1 MALALTGSNMAQL
14 FSLIS
19 PFLLGFFIF
28 MSSLFNLNIKGIIY
42 LAGILI
48 ASLINA
54 FLMGTIQE
62 VRPDPRNMSIACGL
76 VNTDFWKFY
85 GTPSPSGVFI
95 AFTCAYLLVPLYYN
109 EQMNYVLMISL
120 MSLLVIDV
128 ISKTYN
134 GCTSYIGAA
143 LGCLVGF
150 ILGIGWYS
158 LFKAAGYESL
168 VYFNE
173 MNSNK
178 VMCTRPSKQT
188 FKCSVYKHGELI
200 SSSTM

>member
-28 MSSLFNLNIKGIIY
+28 MSSIFNLNIKGIIY
-42 LAGILI
+42 LGGILI

-62 VRPDPRNMSIACGL
+62 TQPDPKKASIACGL
-76 VNTDFWKFY
+76 VNTDSLSFY

-95 AFTCAYLLVPLYYN
+95 AFTCAYLLLPLYYN
-109 EQMNYVLMISL
+109 DQMNYVLLISL
-120 MSLLVIDV
+120 LCLLIIDV
-128 ISKTYN
+128 IAKTYN
-134 GCTSYIGAA
+134 GCTSYVGAA

-150 ILGIGWYS
+150 ILGAGWYT

-178 VMCTRPSKQT
+178 VMCSRPSKQT

-200 SSSTM
+200 SSNTV

>member
-1 MALALTGSNMAQL
+1 MAIALTGSNMAQL

-42 LAGILI
+42 LGGILI
-48 ASLINA
+48 AALINA
-54 FLMGTIQE
+54 FLMGTIKE
-62 VRPDPRNMSIACGL
+62 PLPDPRNASIACGL
-76 VNTDFWKFY
+76 VNTDYWKFY

-95 AFTCAYLLVPLYYN
+95 SFTIAYLVLPLYYN
-109 EQMNYVLMISL
+109 DQMNYVLLISL
-120 MSLLVIDV
+120 LSLLFID
-128 ISKTYN
+128 IIAKTYN
-134 GCTSYIGAA
+134 GCTSYVGAA

-150 ILGIGWYS
+150 ILGSAWYS

-173 MNSNK
+173 INSNK
-178 VMCTRPSKQT
+178 VMCSRPSKQT

-200 SSSTM
+200 SSNTV

>member
-1 MALALTGSNMAQL
+1 MAIALTGWNMAQL

-42 LAGILI
+42 LGGILI
-48 ASLINA
+48 AALINA
-54 FLMGTIQE
+54 FLMGAIKE
-62 VRPDPRNMSIACGL
+62 PLPDTTSIACGL
-76 VNTDFWKFY
+76 VNTDYWKFY

-95 AFTCAYLLVPLYYN
+95 SFTIAYLVLPLYYN
-109 EQMNYVLMISL
+109 DQMNYVLLISL
-120 MSLLVIDV
+120 LSLLFID
-128 ISKTYN
+128 IIAKTYN
-134 GCTSYIGAA
+134 GCTSYVGAA

-150 ILGIGWYS
+150 ILGSAWYS

-173 MNSNK
+173 INSNK
-178 VMCTRPSKQT
+178 VMCSRPSKQT
-188 FKCSVYKHGELI
+188 FKCSVYKHGELL
-200 SSSTM
+200 SSNTVE

>member
-1 MALALTGSNMAQL
+1 MAIALTGSNMAQL

-42 LAGILI
+42 LGGILI
-48 ASLINA
+48 AALINA
-54 FLMGTIQE
+54 FLMGTIKE
-62 VRPDPRNMSIACGL
+62 PLPDPTSIACGL
-76 VNTDFWKFY
+76 VNTGPWRFF

-95 AFTCAYLLVPLYYN
+95 SFTIAYLVLPLYYN
-109 EQMNYVLMISL
+109 DQMNYVLLISL
-120 MSLLVIDV
+120 LSLLFID
-128 ISKTYN
+128 IIAKTYN
-134 GCTSYIGAA
+134 GCTSYVGAA

-150 ILGIGWYS
+150 ILGSAWYS

-178 VMCTRPSKQT
+178 VMCSRPSKQT

-200 SSSTM
+200 SSNTV

>member
-1 MALALTGSNMAQL
+1 
-14 FSLIS
+14 
-19 PFLLGFFIF
+19 

-42 LAGILI
+42 LGGILI
-48 ASLINA
+48 AALINGI
-54 FLMGTIQE
+54 LMGTIKE
-62 VRPDPRNMSIACGL
+62 SPPDPRNASIACGL
-76 VNTDFWKFY
+76 VNTEYWKFY

-95 AFTCAYLLVPLYYN
+95 AFTIAYLVLPLYYN
-109 EQMNYVLMISL
+109 DQMNYVLLISL
-120 MSLLVIDV
+120 LALLFID
-128 ISKTYN
+128 IIAKTYN

-150 ILGIGWYS
+150 ILGAAWYS

-178 VMCTRPSKQT
+178 VMCSRPSKQT

-200 SSSTM
+200 SSNTV

>member
-1 MALALTGSNMAQL
+1 MAIALSGANLFQL

-28 MSSLFNLNIKGIIY
+28 MSSIFSLNIKGIVY
-42 LAGILI
+42 LGGILI
-48 ASLINA
+48 AALINA

-62 VRPDPRNMSIACGL
+62 MQPAPKDFPIACGL
-76 VNTDFWKFY
+76 VDTNFWKFY

-95 AFTCAYLLVPLYYN
+95 AFTCAYLILPLYYN
-109 EQMNYVLMISL
+109 NQMNYVLLASLLSL
-120 MSLLVIDV
+120 MAIDF
-128 ISKTYN
+128 IAKTYN

-143 LGCLVGF
+143 LGCFVGF
-150 ILGIGWYS
+150 VLGAAWYT
-158 LFKAAGYESL
+158 LFKSAGYESL

-173 MNSNK
+173 LNSNK
-178 VMCTRPSKQT
+178 VMCSKPSEQT

-200 SSSTM
+200 SSSTV

>member
-1 MALALTGSNMAQL
+1 MAIALTGSNMAQL

-42 LAGILI
+42 LGGILI
-48 ASLINA
+48 AALINA
-54 FLMGTIQE
+54 FLMGTIKEQL
-62 VRPDPRNMSIACGL
+62 PDPTSIACGL
-76 VNTDFWKFY
+76 VNTDYWKFY

-95 AFTCAYLLVPLYYN
+95 SFTIAYLVLPLYYN
-109 EQMNYVLMISL
+109 DQMNYVLLISL
-120 MSLLVIDV
+120 LALLFID
-128 ISKTYN
+128 IIAKTYN

-150 ILGIGWYS
+150 ILGAAWYS

-178 VMCTRPSKQT
+178 VMCSRPSKQT
-188 FKCSVYKHGELI
+188 FKCSVYKHGELL
-200 SSSTM
+200 SSNTVE

>member
-1 MALALTGSNMAQL
+1 MAIALTGSNMAQL

-42 LAGILI
+42 LGGILI
-48 ASLINA
+48 AALINA
-54 FLMGTIQE
+54 FLMGTIKE
-62 VRPDPRNMSIACGL
+62 PLPDPTSIACGL
-76 VNTDFWKFY
+76 VNTDYWKFY

-95 AFTCAYLLVPLYYN
+95 SFTTAYLVLPLYYN
-109 EQMNYVLMISL
+109 DQMNYVLLISL
-120 MSLLVIDV
+120 LSLLFID
-128 ISKTYN
+128 IIAKTYN
-134 GCTSYIGAA
+134 GCTSYVGAA

-150 ILGIGWYS
+150 ILCSAWYS

-178 VMCTRPSKQT
+178 VMCSRPSKQT

-200 SSSTM
+200 SSNTV

>member
-1 MALALTGSNMAQL
+1 MAIALTGSNMAQL

-42 LAGILI
+42 LGGILI
-48 ASLINA
+48 AALINA
-54 FLMGTIQE
+54 FLMGTIKE
-62 VRPDPRNMSIACGL
+62 PLPDPTSIACGL
-76 VNTDFWKFY
+76 VNTDYWKFY

-95 AFTCAYLLVPLYYN
+95 AFTIAYLVLPLYYN
-109 EQMNYVLMISL
+109 DQMNYVLLISL
-120 MSLLVIDV
+120 LGLLFID
-128 ISKTYN
+128 IIAKTYN

-150 ILGIGWYS
+150 ILGAAWYS

-178 VMCTRPSKQT
+178 VMCSRPSKQT

-200 SSSTM
+200 SSNTV

>member
-1 MALALTGSNMAQL
+1 MAIALTGSNMAQL

-42 LAGILI
+42 LGGILI
-48 ASLINA
+48 AALINA
-54 FLMGTIQE
+54 FLMGTIKEQL
-62 VRPDPRNMSIACGL
+62 PDPTSIACGL
-76 VNTDFWKFY
+76 VNTGPWRFF

-95 AFTCAYLLVPLYYN
+95 SFTIAYLVLPLYYN
-109 EQMNYVLMISL
+109 DQMNYVLLISL
-120 MSLLVIDV
+120 LSLLFID
-128 ISKTYN
+128 IIAKTYN
-134 GCTSYIGAA
+134 GCTSYVGAA

-150 ILGIGWYS
+150 ILGSAWYS

-178 VMCTRPSKQT
+178 VMCSRPSKQT

-200 SSSTM
+200 SSNTV

>member
-1 MALALTGSNMAQL
+1 MAIALTGSNMAQL

-42 LAGILI
+42 LGGILI
-48 ASLINA
+48 AALING
-54 FLMGTIQE
+54 FLMGTIKE
-62 VRPDPRNMSIACGL
+62 SPPDPRNASIACGL
-76 VNTDFWKFY
+76 VNTGYLQFY

-95 AFTCAYLLVPLYYN
+95 AFTIAYLVLPLYYN
-109 EQMNYVLMISL
+109 GQMNYVLLISL
-120 MSLLVIDV
+120 FALLFID
-128 ISKTYN
+128 IIAKTYN
-134 GCTSYIGAA
+134 GCTSYIGAG

-150 ILGIGWYS
+150 IIGAAWYS

-178 VMCTRPSKQT
+178 VMCSRPSKQT

-200 SSSTM
+200 SSNTV

>member
-1 MALALTGSNMAQL
+1 MAIALTGSNMAQL

-42 LAGILI
+42 LGGILI
-48 ASLINA
+48 AALING
-54 FLMGTIQE
+54 FLMSTIKE
-62 VRPDPRNMSIACGL
+62 SPPDPRNASIACGL
-76 VNTDFWKFY
+76 VNTDYLKFY

-95 AFTCAYLLVPLYYN
+95 SFTIAYLVLPLYYN
-109 EQMNYVLMISL
+109 DQMNYVLLISL
-120 MSLLVIDV
+120 LSLLFID
-128 ISKTYN
+128 IIAKTYN
-134 GCTSYIGAA
+134 GCTSYVGAA

-150 ILGIGWYS
+150 ILGSAWYS

-178 VMCTRPSKQT
+178 VMCSRPSKQT

-200 SSSTM
+200 SSNTV